1 MRRFRGFSDA
11 VFVVI
16 VTLIS
21 VLLLKV
27 LVTPNPFDVIILAGL
42 IIVLILTT
50 GK

>member
-1 MRRFRGFSDA
+1 
-11 VFVVI
+11 
-16 VTLIS
+16 
-21 VLLLKV
+21 V